1 MDRVTLSSLN
11 SSTGAPCTGRLSPR
25 RTAPA
30 RTTRPTHAAVARPET
45 VAYEL
50 ALLLLAD
57 NPPTGTSVATTR
69 DARSLSST
77 RATVLRGHPAPP
89 YSSPAL
95 LAHVSQHMRR
105 TVHVRAWQHRAVA
118 ELLLLSSLCTLSP
131 DSLRTR
137 GCHSHSRSAKT
148 SSKHPNSVWCFTIN
162 VDAAPQHCGS
172 KPVFLLA
179 PNIGAKQAG
188 VDPFSHIFGARS
200 PFFMCIWW
208 CS

>member
-1 MDRVTLSSLN
+1 VDRVTLSSLN

-89 YSSPAL
+89 I
-95 LAHVSQHMRR
+95 Q
-105 TVHVRAWQHRAVA
+105 Q
-118 ELLLLSSLCTLSP
+118 
-131 DSLRTR
+131 
-137 GCHSHSRSAKT
+137 SRSAGSCIT
-148 SSKHPNSVWCFTIN
+148 AYEADSPRARL
-162 VDAAPQHCGS
+162 AAPGRRGAPS
-172 KPVFLLA
+172 PLLLVYPVAGFSADAGLSLPQPVGENVEQA
-179 PNIGAKQAG
+179 PQ
-188 VDPFSHIFGARS
+188 
-200 PFFMCIWW
+200 
-208 CS
+208 